1 MTCLHLWFVPD
12 TPLKQARRNASLDK
26 NTNVEYSSV
35 SLCETEK
42 KNLRYN
48 SSRQIYLEGA
58 LAVRYSLHLPDIH
71 DTNQLFGYKPQ
82 RERVQQKSENTE
94 HHLE

>member
-1 MTCLHLWFVPD
+1 MPLWIKTLMLSTVVS
-12 TPLKQARRNASLDK
+12 AC
-26 NTNVEYSSV
+26 VEK
-35 SLCETEK
+35 EK

-71 DTNQLFGYKPQ
+71 DTDQLFGHKPQ